1 MEEFHEKYGGAVG
14 AHDIRSD
21 ARKVCLKTCLLL
33 ITVSM
38 INFELKLYCI
48 L

>member
-21 ARKVCLKTCLLL
+21 ARKVCFKNLFTSNNCKHD
-33 ITVSM
+33 
-38 INFELKLYCI
+38 
-48 L
+48 

>member
-21 ARKVCLKTCLLL
+21 ARKVCLKKP
-33 ITVSM
+33 VY
-38 INFELKLYCI
+38 F
-48 L
+48 